1 MTIWRCYEAAAE
13 LKAGVPAAGGSAP
26 LPGKPCAGLREKR
39 SWHALQRERPRRPSR
54 RQGASRRHNQ
64 LGWLTKKRGKQDFFG
79 YTKGQR
85 NMLREEIGEVFSG
98 TLFIWHKAF
107 RERPLLF
114 TLLAQPRKQSLSS
127 AAQFEAKFSSVERIQ
142 PTAGK
147 ACLDH
152 STLPKKEKLRGVRSA
167 SVAPTSTKSP

>member
-1 MTIWRCYEAAAE
+1 
-13 LKAGVPAAGGSAP
+13 
-26 LPGKPCAGLREKR
+26 
-39 SWHALQRERPRRPSR
+39 
-54 RQGASRRHNQ
+54 
-64 LGWLTKKRGKQDFFG
+64 
-79 YTKGQR
+79 
-85 NMLREEIGEVFSG
+85 MLREEIGGVFSG

-114 TLLAQPRKQSLSS
+114 MLLPQPHKQSLSS